1 MKNDPYSVHK
11 PGGTGQMKQR
21 VVLVNKK
28 NKRASTR
35 KKHMWRDYE
44 KRDINSSDIK
54 YNHPSIR
61 SSRKGKKGKRLVVT
75 IRGRI

>member
-1 MKNDPYSVHK
+1 M
-11 PGGTGQMKQR
+11 TRR

-44 KRDINSSDIK
+44 KKDIN
-54 YNHPSIR
+54 PSILR
-61 SSRKGKKGKRLVVT
+61 YENPNIRANRRGKKGKRLIIKT
-75 IRGRI
+75 KGKI